1 MVGESTHCKTKSI
14 RCVHHFLV
22 NASNV
27 ENYLEINYVTPL
39 IYKTTVSTVFVMQPL
54 YLERGHQVKKYY
66 YTSLN
71 GQFYIE
77 DKFISKSK
85 VAWPNKNDLLNKS
98 IKDLFHEVYELKYA
112 I

>member
-1 MVGESTHCKTKSI
+1 MNLPTARQSI
-14 RCVHHFLV
+14 RRVQLFLV

-54 YLERGHQVKKYY
+54 YLRGHQVKKYY

-85 VAWPNKNDLLNKS
+85 VAWANKNDLSNKS